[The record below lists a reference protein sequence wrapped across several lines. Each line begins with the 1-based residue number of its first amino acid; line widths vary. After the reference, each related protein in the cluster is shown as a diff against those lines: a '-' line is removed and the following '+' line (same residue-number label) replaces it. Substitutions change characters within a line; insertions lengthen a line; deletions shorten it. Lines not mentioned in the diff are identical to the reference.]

1 MEDERLLTKK
11 KLSHLAD
18 FSCWRGLAESDEKR
32 EFVMKII
39 FQTMLNKVLGSCKA
53 DQEIKLVTGSY
64 ITFHTE
70 LPAQNLKCIVK

>member
-1 MEDERLLTKK
+1 
-11 KLSHLAD
+11 
-18 FSCWRGLAESDEKR
+18 
-32 EFVMKII
+32 MKII